1 MAADGRRGA
10 RPDRRTC
17 STRPWWR
24 GSARME
30 LKARTIVEGLTLGLH
45 RSPYHGFSTEF
56 AEYRP
61 YVVGDDPAWI
71 DWKVYAR
78 SDRYYVKKWDADT
91 NLSCHLLLDTSASM
105 GYGSGAMTKLTYA
118 ATLAAAI
125 AWLVSGQRDAV
136 GLTTFDEHVGLRLP
150 ARVRAG
156 HLHQILLALE
166 TGEAERRQRRR
177 QAAARAGR
185 KPGAPRPDRPHLR
198 SARRSRGRGQRP
210 DAARRAR
217 HGSRG
222 LPRPRRGRADVPV
235 RGAAAVPRSRVA
247 DEVLAV
253 PSAVRDHY
261 LAELG
266 RHTDTYARALNGVG
280 MDYQVVSTATPL
292 DASLLGYLRARAR
305 R

>member
-1 MAADGRRGA
+1 MAHAALA
-10 RPDRRTC
+10 R
-17 STRPWWR
+17 
-24 GSARME
+24 SAHLLDPAVVARLGTME

-61 YVVGDDPAWI
+61 YVQGDDPAWI

-91 NLSCHLLLDTSASM
+91 NLACHLLLDSSASM
-105 GYGSGAMTKLTYA
+105 GYGSGAMSKLAYG

-125 AWLVSGQRDAV
+125 AWLVAGQRDAV
-136 GLTTFDEHVGLRLP
+136 GLTAFDEHVHVRLP
-150 ARVRAG
+150 ASARPG

-166 TGEAERRQRRR
+166 RLKPSAGSDVAKPLRQLAEGLERR
-177 QAAARAGR
+177 GLIVLISDLLDD
-185 KPGAPRPDRPHLR
+185 PD
-198 SARRSRGRGQRP
+198 
-210 DAARRAR
+210 DVV
-217 HGSRG
+217 RG
-222 LPRPRRGRADVPV
+222 LMLLGARGMEVVVFHVLDQNELTFPFDGPLLFRDLE
-235 RGAAAVPRSRVA
+235 SR

-253 PSAVRDHY
+253 PAAVREHY
-261 LAELG
+261 LAELE
-266 RHTDTYARALNGVG
+266 RHTGAYARALNGAG

>member
-1 MAADGRRGA
+1 
-10 RPDRRTC
+10 
-17 STRPWWR
+17 
-24 GSARME
+24 ME

-61 YVVGDDPAWI
+61 YVVGDDTAWI

-91 NLSCHLLLDTSASM
+91 NLACHLLLDTSASM
-105 GYGSGAMTKLTYA
+105 GYGSGALTKLQYG

-136 GLTTFDEHVGLRLP
+136 GLTAFDEHVNLRIP
-150 ARVRAG
+150 ASVRAG
-156 HLHQILLALE
+156 HLHADPARARE
-166 TGEAERRQRRR
+166 GAPERRQRRR
-177 QAAARAGR
+177 EAA
-185 KPGAPRPDRPHLR
+185 PGA
-198 SARRSRGRGQRP
+198 
-210 DAARRAR
+210 
-217 HGSRG
+217 GSSLERRG
-222 LPRPRRGRADVPV
+222 LIVLISDLLDDPEDVV
-235 RGAAAVPRSRVA
+235 RGLTLLGARGMEVVVFHLLDEAELTFPFEGPLLFKDLEST

-253 PSAVRDHY
+253 PAAVRQHY
-261 LAELG
+261 LAELE
-266 RHTDTYARALNGVG
+266 RHRGAYAGAMNGTG

-292 DASLLGYLRARAR
+292 DASLLGYLRARER

>member
-1 MAADGRRGA
+1 MADAALSRSAHLLDPAVVA
-10 RPDRRTC
+10 RLGT
-17 STRPWWR
+17 
-24 GSARME
+24 ME

-61 YVVGDDPAWI
+61 YVVGDDTAWI

-91 NLSCHLLLDTSASM
+91 NLACHILLDTSASM
-105 GYGSGAMTKLTYA
+105 GYGSGALTKLAYG

-136 GLTTFDEHVGLRLP
+136 GLTAFDEHVHLRVP
-150 ARVRAG
+150 PSVRAG

-166 TGEAERRQRRR
+166 KVRPSAGSDVAKPLQELAEGLERRGLIVLISDLLDDPEDVVRGLMLLGARGMEVVVFHLLDEAELTFPFE
-177 QAAARAGR
+177 GPLLF
-185 KPGAPRPDRPHLR
+185 KDLE
-198 SARRSRGRGQRP
+198 SS
-210 DAARRAR
+210 
-217 HGSRG
+217 
-222 LPRPRRGRADVPV
+222 
-235 RGAAAVPRSRVA
+235 

-253 PSAVRDHY
+253 PAAVRQHY
-261 LAELG
+261 LAELE
-266 RHTDTYARALNGVG
+266 RHTGAYAGALSGAG

-292 DASLLGYLRARAR
+292 DASLLGYLRARER

>member
-1 MAADGRRGA
+1 MADAALSR
-10 RPDRRTC
+10 
-17 STRPWWR
+17 
-24 GSARME
+24 SAHLLDPAIVSRLGTME
-30 LKARTIVEGLTLGLH
+30 LKAKTIVEGLTLGLH

-61 YVVGDDPAWI
+61 YVTGDDTAWI

-91 NLSCHLLLDTSASM
+91 NLACHLLLDTSASM
-105 GYGSGAMTKLTYA
+105 GYGSGAMTKLAYG

-125 AWLVSGQRDAV
+125 AWLVAGQRDAV
-136 GLTTFDEHVGLRLP
+136 GLTTFDEHARLRLP
-150 ARVRAG
+150 ASVRAG

-166 TGEAERRQRRR
+166 RVTPSAGSDVAKPLRELAEGLQRRGLIVLISDLLDDPEDVVSGLLLLG
-177 QAAARAGR
+177 ARGMEVVVFHVLDKDELTFPFEGPLLFR
-185 KPGAPRPDRPHLR
+185 DLE
-198 SARRSRGRGQRP
+198 SR
-210 DAARRAR
+210 
-217 HGSRG
+217 
-222 LPRPRRGRADVPV
+222 
-235 RGAAAVPRSRVA
+235 

-266 RHTDTYARALNGVG
+266 RHTGAYSQALQGAG

>member
-1 MAADGRRGA
+1 MADSALA
-10 RPDRRTC
+10 R
-17 STRPWWR
+17 
-24 GSARME
+24 SAHLLDPAVVARLGTME

-166 TGEAERRQRRR
+166 RAKPSAGSDVAKPLRELAEGLERRGLIVLISDLLDDPDDVVNGLMLLGARGMEVVVFHVLDEAELTFPFEGPLLFR
-177 QAAARAGR
+177 
-185 KPGAPRPDRPHLR
+185 DLE
-198 SARRSRGRGQRP
+198 SR
-210 DAARRAR
+210 
-217 HGSRG
+217 
-222 LPRPRRGRADVPV
+222 
-235 RGAAAVPRSRVA
+235 

>member
-1 MAADGRRGA
+1 MADRALAHSAHLLDPAVVA
-10 RPDRRTC
+10 RLGT
-17 STRPWWR
+17 
-24 GSARME
+24 ME

-61 YVVGDDPAWI
+61 YVTGDDTAWI
-71 DWKVYAR
+71 DWKVFAR

-105 GYGSGAMTKLTYA
+105 GYGSGPMTKLAYG

-125 AWLVSGQRDAV
+125 AWLVAGQRDAV
-136 GLTTFDEHVGLRLP
+136 GLTTFDEHVNLRLP
-150 ARVRAG
+150 PRVRAG
-156 HLHQILLALE
+156 HLHQVLLALE
-166 TGEAERRQRRR
+166 RAKPSAGSDVAKPLRELAESLERRGLIVLISDLLDEPDDVVNGLMLLG
-177 QAAARAGR
+177 ARGMEVVVFHVLDDAELTFPFDG
-185 KPGAPRPDRPHLR
+185 PRLFRDLE
-198 SARRSRGRGQRP
+198 SR
-210 DAARRAR
+210 
-217 HGSRG
+217 
-222 LPRPRRGRADVPV
+222 
-235 RGAAAVPRSRVA
+235 

-266 RHTDTYARALNGVG
+266 RHTDTYARALNGAG